1 MSLTCLV
8 ILSLA
13 IHKKKKKKKDHAFE
27 VVAPKCWDRLLG
39 QQNLWFLLKDYRKL
53 VSIGWLLFNPL
64 PIICGLLFS

>member
-8 ILSLA
+8 TLSLA
-13 IHKKKKKKKDHAFE
+13 IHKKKDHAFE

-39 QQNLWFLLKDYRKL
+39 QQNLWFLLKGYRKL

-64 PIICGLLFS
+64 AIICGLLFS